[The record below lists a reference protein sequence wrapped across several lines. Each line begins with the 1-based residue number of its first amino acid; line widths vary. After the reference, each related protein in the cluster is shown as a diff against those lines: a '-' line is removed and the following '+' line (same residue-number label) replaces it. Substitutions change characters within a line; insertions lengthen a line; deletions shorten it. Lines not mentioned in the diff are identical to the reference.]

1 MTFHALLNAHVF
13 TCESRCSLRC
23 ACMNTSRMCS
33 HAPFVTAT
41 QVSAIREN
49 PHPATCLCGML
60 FLLMCTCGACGAR
73 CGCIDHADR
82 VHAGKA
88 AKSWCL
94 QTERAPGSVSSICNH
109 FITGAAHGHSSSRE
123 RLHFPG
129 QPACLLL
136 ASQRISFGS
145 CFTAIEVFKLVTA
158 PCTADAHGELGGR
171 RTLPVAALMLPSA
184 GPRGAHTARSDRPCG
199 TTTDGPEPAPT
210 RRSSVASAHP
220 KPGYQQDVAT
230 AWSKSCCSIW
240 QRKRPGTKSIQ

>member
-1 MTFHALLNAHVF
+1 MVF

-49 PHPATCLCGML
+49 PHPATCLCGVL

-73 CGCIDHADR
+73 CGSIDHADR

-123 RLHFPG
+123 RLHF
-129 QPACLLL
+129 ASSFSTYLLREL
-136 ASQRISFGS
+136 LHCHRSFQTRH
-145 CFTAIEVFKLVTA
+145 CPV
-158 PCTADAHGELGGR
+158 HR
-171 RTLPVAALMLPSA
+171 RC
-184 GPRGAHTARSDRPCG
+184 PRGAGRAPD
-199 TTTDGPEPAPT
+199 PAC
-210 RRSSVASAHP
+210 RSAHAP
-220 KPGYQQDVAT
+220 FGRAARRT
-230 AWSKSCCSIW
+230 HRA
-240 QRKRPGTKSIQ
+240 QRPALRHNHRRAGASPDAPLLGRLRAP

>member
-123 RLHFPG
+123 RLHF
-129 QPACLLL
+129 ASSFSTYLLREL
-136 ASQRISFGS
+136 LHCHRSFQTRH
-145 CFTAIEVFKLVTA
+145 CPV
-158 PCTADAHGELGGR
+158 HR
-171 RTLPVAALMLPSA
+171 RC
-184 GPRGAHTARSDRPCG
+184 PRGAGRAPD
-199 TTTDGPEPAPT
+199 PAC
-210 RRSSVASAHP
+210 RSAHAP
-220 KPGYQQDVAT
+220 FGGAARRT
-230 AWSKSCCSIW
+230 HRA
-240 QRKRPGTKSIQ
+240 QRPALRHNHRRAGASPDAPLLGRLRAP

>member
-123 RLHFPG
+123 RLHF
-129 QPACLLL
+129 ASSFSTYLLREL
-136 ASQRISFGS
+136 LHCHRSFQTRH
-145 CFTAIEVFKLVTA
+145 CPV
-158 PCTADAHGELGGR
+158 HR
-171 RTLPVAALMLPSA
+171 RC
-184 GPRGAHTARSDRPCG
+184 PRGAGRAPDPACRSANAPFGRAARRTHRAQRPALRHNHRRAG
-199 TTTDGPEPAPT
+199 ASPDAPLLG
-210 RRSSVASAHP
+210 RLRAP
-220 KPGYQQDVAT
+220 
-230 AWSKSCCSIW
+230 
-240 QRKRPGTKSIQ
+240 

>member
-1 MTFHALLNAHVF
+1 MNACTSLTFHALLNAHVF

-73 CGCIDHADR
+73 CGCTDHADR

-123 RLHFPG
+123 RLHF
-129 QPACLLL
+129 ASSFSTYLLREL
-136 ASQRISFGS
+136 LHCHRSFQTRH
-145 CFTAIEVFKLVTA
+145 CPV
-158 PCTADAHGELGGR
+158 HR
-171 RTLPVAALMLPSA
+171 RC
-184 GPRGAHTARSDRPCG
+184 PRGAESAPDPACGLFPLSTPWCIGCLRARGCLAKAGTGSGRREHSQCG
-199 TTTDGPEPAPT
+199 SP
-210 RRSSVASAHP
+210 RS
-220 KPGYQQDVAT
+220 G
-230 AWSKSCCSIW
+230 I
-240 QRKRPGTKSIQ
+240 

>member
-1 MTFHALLNAHVF
+1 MF

-123 RLHFPG
+123 RLHF
-129 QPACLLL
+129 ASSFSTYLLREL
-136 ASQRISFGS
+136 LHCHRSFQTRH
-145 CFTAIEVFKLVTA
+145 CPV
-158 PCTADAHGELGGR
+158 HR
-171 RTLPVAALMLPSA
+171 RC
-184 GPRGAHTARSDRPCG
+184 PRGAGRAP
-199 TTTDGPEPAPT
+199 GPAC
-210 RRSSVASAHP
+210 RSAHAP
-220 KPGYQQDVAT
+220 FGRAARRT
-230 AWSKSCCSIW
+230 HRA
-240 QRKRPGTKSIQ
+240 QRPALRHNHRRAGASPDAPLLGRLRAP